1 MTISYGGIAQLAR
14 AIGSYPIGRGFKS
27 NFRYHGPLVKRL
39 RHRPFTAVTGVRFPL
54 GSPERNQSL
63 EQKALRALFFWNRN
77 THLKVIIFLDRIG
90 GQAPGA
96 DFAPGAFFNPTKCAL
111 ITIFRFLYA
120 KQIWYRTS
128 DAWHSCTKHAFC
140 KKSPDIS
147 YIAWIPA
154 IVHNIDISLSL
165 WFFCHL
171 SFSVPLQRGT

>member
-1 MTISYGGIAQLAR
+1 MICYNWKVSDMLVCKPYNHIDSKKEFSISRPDGQAAKTPPFHGGNG
-14 AIGSYPIGRGFKS
+14 GSIPPRVTRKKS
-27 NFRYHGPLVKRL
+27 E
-39 RHRPFTAVTGVRFPL
+39 L
-54 GSPERNQSL
+54 GAKSTPSS
-63 EQKALRALFFWNRN
+63 FFWNRN
-77 THLKVIIFLDRIG
+77 THLKVTIFLDRIG

-96 DFAPGAFFNPTKCAL
+96 KSAPGAFFNPTKYASIKVFC
-111 ITIFRFLYA
+111 FLYA
-120 KQIWYRTS
+120 KQIWYRKS

-147 YIAWIPA
+147 YIAWTPA

>member
-1 MTISYGGIAQLAR
+1 MICYNWKVSDMLVYKPYNHIDSKKEFSISRPDGQAAKTPPFHGGNG
-14 AIGSYPIGRGFKS
+14 GSIPPRVTRKKS
-27 NFRYHGPLVKRL
+27 E
-39 RHRPFTAVTGVRFPL
+39 L
-54 GSPERNQSL
+54 GAKSTPSS
-63 EQKALRALFFWNRN
+63 FF
-77 THLKVIIFLDRIG
+77 

-96 DFAPGAFFNPTKCAL
+96 KSAPGAFFNPTKYAS
-111 ITIFRFLYA
+111 ITIFCFLYA

-147 YIAWIPA
+147 YIAWTPA